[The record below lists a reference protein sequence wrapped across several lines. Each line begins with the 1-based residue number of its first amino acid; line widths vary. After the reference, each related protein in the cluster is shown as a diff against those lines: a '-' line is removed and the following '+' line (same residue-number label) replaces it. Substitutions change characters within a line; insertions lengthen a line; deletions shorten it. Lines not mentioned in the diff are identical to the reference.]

1 MKKQIIIVGGLI
13 AICAVAIVVLMY
25 IASQKKSDS
34 IVMNVEQKEEKLVVT
49 ASIFPLYD
57 IVRNVAG
64 DRADV
69 HLLLPP
75 GASPHFFEFTPQQI
89 NKLKG
94 TDTAFV
100 IGYGIDNW
108 AEDVLES
115 IGADVVTVDSGIAL
129 RTKEE
134 SHDTA
139 TEVEHG
145 GHHDDEHGDES
156 AHEHSHGDSM
166 TNPHYWLDMNNAARI
181 AQNVAD
187 VLAQN
192 DPNNSDAYQ
201 QNAQE
206 FITQLALVDQD
217 LQDRVA
223 TLSHKDMITLHKAWP
238 YFAAHF
244 GLHIAGTFMPE
255 AGTEPSP
262 QYLAN
267 LGHAAEEMGAGV
279 IFTEPQLST
288 QSIETFAKD
297 NDLKIAVIDPLGGVP
312 GRDTYIDLMVY
323 NVNTIVNML
332 EKK

>member
-1 MKKQIIIVGGLI
+1 MKKQVIIVGGFI
-13 AICAVAIVVLMY
+13 AICAVAIVVLMS
-25 IASQKKSDS
+25 IASQKKDNS
-34 IVMNVEQKEEKLVVT
+34 VAKNVEQKEEKLVVT

-64 DRADV
+64 DQADV

-89 NKLKG
+89 NELEG
-94 TDTAFV
+94 IDIAFV
-100 IGYGIDNW
+100 IGHGIDNW
-108 AEDVLES
+108 AEDILES
-115 IGADVVTVDSGIAL
+115 NGADVVTVDNGITL
-129 RTKEE
+129 RAKEE
-134 SHDTA
+134 SHDVT

-145 GHHDDEHGDES
+145 DES
-156 AHEHSHGDSM
+156 THEHSHGDSM
-166 TNPHYWLDMNNAARI
+166 VNPHYWLDMNNAARI
-181 AQNVAD
+181 VQNVAD
-187 VLAQN
+187 VLAKN
-192 DPNNSDAYQ
+192 DPDNSDAYQ

-206 FITQLALVDQD
+206 FITQLASVDQD

-223 TLSHKDMITLHKAWP
+223 TLSHRDMITLHKSWP

-244 GLHIAGTFMPE
+244 DLHVVGTFMPE

-267 LGHAAEEMGAGV
+267 LGYAAEEMGAGV
-279 IFTEPQLST
+279 IFSEPQLST